1 VVSVPISLA
10 RETRPS
16 RLFHSNAVY
25 VRRSVAAILRAYLV
39 YRPGKAFF
47 LLGMV
52 PASIGAVLMLRWLWI
67 FVNGTERSHVP
78 SLVVAGVLLT
88 LAFLLWVMGLLGE
101 LMAINRRLNQDLQY
115 QVRKAIAERNGANG
129 G

>member
-1 VVSVPISLA
+1 
-10 RETRPS
+10 
-16 RLFHSNAVY
+16 
-25 VRRSVAAILRAYLV
+25 
-39 YRPGKAFF
+39 
-47 LLGMV
+47 
-52 PASIGAVLMLRWLWI
+52 
-67 FVNGTERSHVP
+67 VP